1 MSQQSPILS
10 IITPTYN
17 RRHLLPRVMASVTQQ
32 TFTDFEW
39 IIVDDGSTDGTRE
52 YLDSLDDP
60 RIIRIYQ
67 SNQGC
72 NAARHRGEQ
81 DMRGRFVVF
90 LDSDDELAG
99 PETLQRMV
107 ERIAA
112 TPAEIGVVGFG
123 VTTPSGGG
131 GHSQLAEPEMVL
143 DYGDVLCE
151 RKVRGEIFRIFKR
164 DALAVAP
171 WWTEGLGMLTLRYFE
186 IARHFKFLVTQEL
199 ALIYHMNHGGNLTSA
214 RQTIRRAHS
223 MIEGYERLI
232 EAHQEGF
239 RNACPGALGLNL
251 FHTAMYCA
259 IDGQNLRAVRHAI
272 QSLKEKGPKI
282 HNLILLGSLLVP
294 LALRRQIFIWR
305 STLKGRQ

>member
-1 MSQQSPILS
+1 MSQHPPILS

-17 RRHLLPRVMASVTQQ
+17 RRHLLPRVLASVMQQ
-32 TFTDFEW
+32 TLANFEW

-52 YLDSLDDP
+52 YLDALEDP

-67 SNQGC
+67 HNQGC

-81 DMRGRFVVF
+81 DMRGQYVVF

-99 PETLQRMV
+99 PETLHRMV
-107 ERIAA
+107 ERIAS
-112 TPAEIGVVGFG
+112 TPSEIGVVGFG

-131 GHSQLAEPEMVL
+131 GHSQLAEPEMLL

-151 RKVRGEIFRIFKR
+151 RKVKGEIFRIFKR
-164 DALAVAP
+164 EALAVTP

-186 IARHFKFLVTQEL
+186 IARHFKFLVTQET

-232 EAHQEGF
+232 REHQEGF

-259 IDGQNLRAVRHAI
+259 IDGQNRRAIGHAI
-272 QSLKEKGPKI
+272 RSLQEKGPKA
-282 HNLILLGSLLVP
+282 HNLVLLASLLIP
-294 LALRRQIFIWR
+294 LKIRRQLFIWR

>member
-1 MSQQSPILS
+1 MSQSSPILS
-10 IITPTYN
+10 VITPTYN
-17 RRHLLPRVMASVTQQ
+17 RRHLLPRVLASLTQQ
-32 TFTDFEW
+32 TLSDFEW
-39 IIVDDGSTDGTRE
+39 IIVDDGSSDGTRE

-60 RIIRIYQ
+60 RIIRVYQ

-72 NAARHRGEQ
+72 NAARHRGELE
-81 DMRGRFVVF
+81 MSGRYVVF
-90 LDSDDELAG
+90 LDSDDELQG
-99 PETLQRMV
+99 PQTLQRMV
-107 ERIAA
+107 EKIAA

-131 GHSQLAEPEMVL
+131 GHSQLAEPEMLL

-151 RKVRGEIFRIFKR
+151 RKVKGEIFRIFKR
-164 DALAVAP
+164 EALAVVP

-186 IARHFKFLVTQEL
+186 IARHFKFLVTQEV

-232 EAHQEGF
+232 QEHQAGF
-239 RNACPGALGLNL
+239 RNACPGVLGLNL

-259 IDGQNLRAVRHAI
+259 IDGQNRRAIGHI
-272 QSLKEKGPKI
+272 MQSIKEKGPKV
-282 HNLILLGSLLVP
+282 HNFVLLASLLIP
-294 LALRRQIFIWR
+294 LPLRRQIFIWR